1 MRYGRKMRRA
11 CVTTLYYCVLVALGI
26 VMVFPLVY
34 MLLASFKTNAEIFGQ
49 PLKLLPER
57 LDVSGYV
64 NGWEGVGAYTFG
76 TYMTNSFV
84 LTVPATILTIASSL
98 LVAYG
103 FARFDF
109 PLKKTLFGIMYG
121 LMLLPGSVLII
132 PRYLVFA
139 KLNWVDTYLPFW
151 IPAALA
157 TSSFFIYMF
166 VQFFRGLPMEL
177 DEAAM
182 IDGCSSF
189 GILRHILFP
198 LCTPAIIS
206 AAIFSFIWTWN
217 DFMAQFIYISS
228 VPKYT
233 AALGLRMCIEGT
245 ANINWANVL
254 AMSIVSIIPSML
266 VYLFLQKYFVEG
278 VATSGL
284 KG

>member
-1 MRYGRKMRRA
+1 MTTTRRIRRA
-11 CVTTLYYCVLVALGI
+11 CNTTLYYLVLVALGI
-26 VMVFPLVY
+26 VMIFPLLY

-49 PLKLLPER
+49 PLKLLP
-57 LDVSGYV
+57 DSFSPDGYV
-64 NGWEGVGAYTFG
+64 IGWRGVGNYTFG
-76 TYMTNSFV
+76 TYMANSFL
-84 LTVPATILTIASSL
+84 LTLPSTLLTIASSL
-98 LVAYG
+98 LIAYG
-103 FARFDF
+103 FARFEF
-109 PLKKTLFGIMYG
+109 PCKKLLFSVMYG
-121 LMLLPGSVLII
+121 LMLLPASVLII

-151 IPAALA
+151 IPAAMA

-166 VQFFRGLPMEL
+166 IQFFRGLPREL

-217 DFMAQFIYISS
+217 DFMSQFIYISS

-233 AALGLRMCIEGT
+233 AALGLRMSIEGT

-278 VATSGL
+278 IATSGL

>member
-1 MRYGRKMRRA
+1 MTRKTRRILT
-11 CVTTLYYCVLVALGI
+11 TTLYYLVLTALGL
-26 VMVFPLVY
+26 VMVFPLIY
-34 MLLASFKTNAEIFGQ
+34 MFLASFKTNQEIFGE
-49 PLKLLPER
+49 PLKLLPDVFS
-57 LDVSGYV
+57 LDAYI
-64 NGWEGVGAYTFG
+64 NGWRGVGNYSFG
-76 TYMTNSFV
+76 TYMLNSFL
-84 LTVPATILTIASSL
+84 LTLPTMFLTIASSL
-98 LVAYG
+98 LTAYG
-103 FARFDF
+103 FARFEF
-109 PLKKTLFGIMYG
+109 PFKKVLFALMYG

-139 KLNWVDTYLPFW
+139 KLGWVDSYLPFW

-166 VQFFRGLPMEL
+166 VQFFRGLPREL

-189 GILRHILFP
+189 GILQHILFP
-198 LCTPAIIS
+198 LCVPAIIS

-233 AALGLRMCIEGT
+233 AALGLRMSIEGT
-245 ANINWANVL
+245 ANINWANVV
-254 AMSIVSIIPSML
+254 AMSLVSIIPSSII
-266 VYLFLQKYFVEG
+266 YLCLQKYFVEG
-278 VATSGL
+278 IATSGL

>member
-1 MRYGRKMRRA
+1 MA
-11 CVTTLYYCVLVALGI
+11 
-26 VMVFPLVY
+26 
-34 MLLASFKTNAEIFGQ
+34 
-49 PLKLLPER
+49 
-57 LDVSGYV
+57 
-64 NGWEGVGAYTFG
+64 
-76 TYMTNSFV
+76 NSFL
-84 LTVPATILTIASSL
+84 LTLPSTLLTIASSL
-98 LVAYG
+98 LIAYG
-103 FARFDF
+103 FARFEF
-109 PLKKTLFGIMYG
+109 PCKKLLFSVMYG
-121 LMLLPGSVLII
+121 LMLLPASVLII

-151 IPAALA
+151 IPAAMA

-166 VQFFRGLPMEL
+166 IQFFRGLPREL

-217 DFMAQFIYISS
+217 DFMSQFIYISS

-233 AALGLRMCIEGT
+233 AALGLRMSIEGT

-278 VATSGL
+278 IATSGL